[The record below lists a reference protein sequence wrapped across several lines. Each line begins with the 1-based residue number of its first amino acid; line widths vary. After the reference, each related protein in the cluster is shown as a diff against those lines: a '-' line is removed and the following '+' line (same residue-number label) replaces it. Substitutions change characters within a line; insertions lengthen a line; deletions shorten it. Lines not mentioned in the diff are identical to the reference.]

1 MDSSRRDLLNDTA
14 EHRSIFENNQNTH
27 YSLIFQDRAMLSH
40 INGKLSPKPF
50 ERYAWT
56 VDIGLSW
63 KNPKYVLP
71 PFWFHTQNTYSIPQ
85 NGGFDFPVY

>member
-1 MDSSRRDLLNDTA
+1 MMWLNRSILEKSKIRTSPTFFMIDLCSATSMDSSRRDLLNDTA

-56 VDIGLSW
+56 VDIGLS
-63 KNPKYVLP
+63 
-71 PFWFHTQNTYSIPQ
+71 
-85 NGGFDFPVY
+85 